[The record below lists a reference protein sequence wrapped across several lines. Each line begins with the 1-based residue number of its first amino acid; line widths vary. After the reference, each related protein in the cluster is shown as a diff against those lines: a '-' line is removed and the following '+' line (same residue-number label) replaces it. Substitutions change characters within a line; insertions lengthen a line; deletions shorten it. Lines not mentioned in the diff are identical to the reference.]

1 MFLLYTTTYEI
12 AEWNL
17 DDQQPTPKSIFG
29 VFFGQLMASIIFRVA
44 LWPIK
49 VLYVDP
55 RFFILTIYLSFCT
68 RCVGGFMQLQPK
80 ISEELSYAP
89 DLDQLA
95 ICGANER
102 YSPPIGMIS
111 NKMSK
116 ITIFSHKNFIIKFT
130 TLIQILNWITE

>member
-1 MFLLYTTTYEI
+1 MT
-12 AEWNL
+12 A
-17 DDQQPTPKSIFG
+17 
-29 VFFGQLMASIIFRVA
+29 IIFHDVVYVY
-44 LWPIK
+44 

-55 RFFILTIYLSFCT
+55 RFFVLTIYLSFCT

-111 NKMSK
+111 NKMSM
-116 ITIFSHKNFIIKFT
+116 ITIFSHKNFMQNFIIEFYIFHEKIAEF
-130 TLIQILNWITE
+130 